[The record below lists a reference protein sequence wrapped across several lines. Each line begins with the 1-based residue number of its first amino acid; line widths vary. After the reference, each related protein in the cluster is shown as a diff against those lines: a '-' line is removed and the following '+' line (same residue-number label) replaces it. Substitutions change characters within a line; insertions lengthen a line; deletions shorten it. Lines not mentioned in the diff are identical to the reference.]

1 MKNALQEQLL
11 KAGLATEEQLTRAT
25 SPKRKP
31 PRKQGKGAGGS
42 ANRQRQKGA
51 RKPGNQSSDLA
62 RAYAAR
68 QQAEREEAAR
78 KKRLKAQRKA
88 NRAKIRQL
96 TLDNCLNVDDAELPF
111 QFMVGTNIKNIY
123 VTPDQ
128 RKQLL
133 EGQLRITFQDGRR
146 CLISTDIAAKI
157 HELDPEKLIINP
169 TEVEETIDEAYAEFK
184 VPDDLNW

>member
-11 KAGLATEEQLTRAT
+11 KAGLATEDQLAKAKRGQRRPPGNKGRKGGR
-25 SPKRKP
+25 PKRPRDAANSKP
-31 PRKQGKGAGGS
+31 RHDD
-42 ANRQRQKGA
+42 
-51 RKPGNQSSDLA
+51 SDLA
-62 RAYAAR
+62 RAWAAR

-78 KKRLKAQRKA
+78 KKQLKAQRKA

-96 TLDNCLNVDDAELPF
+96 LLDNCLNSDTADIPF

-123 VTPDQ
+123 VTEEQ

-133 EGQLRITFQDGRR
+133 AGALRITFQDGRR
-146 CLISTDIAAKI
+146 CLIPADVATRI

-169 TEVEETIDEAYAEFK
+169 AEVEETIDDDYADFQ
-184 VPDDLNW
+184 VPDDLIW